1 MKQKLKLL
9 FAFLRGLK
17 VDFANTTISMDR
29 RTIDDWGGKFET
41 VNRTDKRIKNLIF
54 PSNIEKIIDD
64 LIEYYMDDFYSDL
77 DLSYDDY
84 WHLYVD
90 IHPFQNKITFE
101 SSHKVQQEL
110 PFERDYE
117 YKSLDVERQG
127 VVDFLYSEFADGTKI
142 QFEGY
147 GRWGDGETYEF
158 YVDGKLKK
166 ITSDYDDAL
175 WNITNYFMGKI
186 NGSWWNDGPGANYD
200 ITIWGDDIFVKGKS
214 YEQEYENTG
223 MLIEVTPDNF
233 EKIDEE

>member
-17 VDFANTTISMDR
+17 VDYANTTISMDR
-29 RTIDDWGGKFET
+29 RTIDDWGGKFEM
-41 VNRTDKRIKNLIF
+41 VNRNDKRIKNLIL

-64 LIEYYMDDFYSDL
+64 LIEYYMDDFYRDL

-84 WHLYVD
+84 WYLYVG
-90 IHPFQNKITFE
+90 IHPFQNKVTFE

-110 PFERDYE
+110 PFEWDYE

-127 VVDFLYSEFADGTKI
+127 VVDFLYSEFEDGTKI
-142 QFEGY
+142 EFKGD
-147 GRWGDGETYEF
+147 GGWGDGNIYKL
-158 YVDGKLKK
+158 YVDGKQKT
-166 ITSDYDDAL
+166 IDVNYEDAL
-175 WNITNYFMGKI
+175 WNITNYFMSEMSGKY
-186 NGSWWNDGPGANYD
+186 WNDGPGGDFD
-200 ITIWGDDIFVKGKS
+200 ITIWGDDIFVKGIN

-233 EKIDEE
+233 EKIDEK

>member
-17 VDFANTTISMDR
+17 VDFANTTIYMDR

-41 VNRTDKRIKNLIF
+41 VNRNDKRIKNLIL

-64 LIEYYMDDFYSDL
+64 LIEYYMDDFYRDL

-84 WHLYVD
+84 WNLYVE
-90 IHPFQNKITFE
+90 IHPFQNRVTFE
-101 SSHKVQQEL
+101 SLHKQQQEL

-127 VVDFLYSEFADGTKI
+127 VVDFLYSEFEDGTKI
-142 QFEGY
+142 EFEGN
-147 GRWGDGETYEF
+147 GAWGDGDIYRLYVNGSRTIYTEYEE
-158 YVDGKLKK
+158 
-166 ITSDYDDAL
+166 AL
-175 WNITNYFMGKI
+175 WNITNYFMSKI
-186 NGSWWNDGPGANYD
+186 VGNWWNDGPGASYD

-214 YEQEYENTG
+214 YEQDYENTG
-223 MLIEVTPDNF
+223 MLIEVRPDNF